1 MKGGIRAVELS
12 AGKAPHV
19 DLNLLVALDALLQE
33 RNVTRAGRRVGL
45 SQPAMSAAL
54 SRLRRIFGDELL
66 VRVKREYH
74 LSPLGRELAEPL
86 RTLVTQMEQM
96 LEKRAAF
103 DPATERRAFTIG
115 ASDYATWMLLHPL
128 LQELNA
134 KAPNVSLHVYPLQ
147 PDLASML
154 EPGGVDVLILPMRD
168 LVTGCPFEPLF
179 PEEWVCA
186 VSETN
191 TEVGDELTKEVFQA
205 LPHLGYVIGNQA
217 VPSLAERHLDELGVE
232 RSVEVTVESFIV
244 APFMVRGTRYIT
256 TLPERLVRRLASV
269 AGVRVLASPYDIP
282 GFVEAAYWNHI
293 NTSDPGHW
301 WFRKILR
308 EVAARVAASPT

>member
-1 MKGGIRAVELS
+1 VELS
-12 AGKAPHV
+12 SGKTPHV

-74 LSPLGRELAEPL
+74 LSPLGRELADPL
-86 RTLVTQMEQM
+86 RSLVTQMEEM
-96 LEKRAAF
+96 LERRAAF
-103 DPATERRAFTIG
+103 DPATEHRAFTIG
-115 ASDYATWMLLHPL
+115 ASDYATWLLLHPL

-134 KAPNVSLHVYPLQ
+134 RAPNVTLHVYPLQ
-147 PDLASML
+147 PDLSSML
-154 EPGGVDVLILPMRD
+154 EPGGVDVLILPIRD
-168 LVTGCPFEPLF
+168 LVDYPCEPLF
-179 PEEWVCA
+179 PEKWLCA
-186 VSETN
+186 VCETN
-191 TEVGDELTKEVFQA
+191 TQVGDELTKELFQD

-217 VPSLAERHLDELGVE
+217 VPSLAERHLDEIGVV
-232 RSVEVTVESFIV
+232 RSVEVTTESFIV
-244 APFMVRGTRYIT
+244 APFLVRRTRYIT
-256 TLPERLVRRLASV
+256 TLPGRLAHRLADA
-269 AGVRVLASPYDIP
+269 AGVRILDCPYEIP
-282 GFVEAAYWNHI
+282 GFVEAAYWNPI

-308 EVAARVAASPT
+308 EVAAEVAAAPAS